1 MSIIERI
8 QQQLDNDN
16 NTVGVFVDLKNV
28 FDTVD

>member
-16 NTVGVFVDLKNV
+16 NTVDVFVDLKNV